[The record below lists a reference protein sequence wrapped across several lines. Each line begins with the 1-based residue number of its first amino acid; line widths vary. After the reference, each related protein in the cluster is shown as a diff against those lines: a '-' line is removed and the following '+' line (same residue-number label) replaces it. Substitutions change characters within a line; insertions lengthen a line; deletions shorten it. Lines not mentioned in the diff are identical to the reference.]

1 MSQWEIASG
10 IILVVALVA
19 IAVALMVP
27 CFRRL
32 DRLDDR

>member
-10 IILVVALVA
+10 IILVVALVT

-32 DRLDDR
+32 DRLGDR